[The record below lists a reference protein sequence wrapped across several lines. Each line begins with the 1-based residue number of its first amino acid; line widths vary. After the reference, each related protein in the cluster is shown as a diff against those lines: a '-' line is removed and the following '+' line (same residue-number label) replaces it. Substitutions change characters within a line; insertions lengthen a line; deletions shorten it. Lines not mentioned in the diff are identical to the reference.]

1 MATQKKLQTG
11 LIRVKKTANGSWVD
25 LPVPKYGG
33 LKIEIQ
39 TNVNEARDATATFNG
54 ETIGQDKIKLNID
67 YPPLD
72 DDEARKVL
80 SFFDRERGGVFKC
93 YVNFYDPRIGGR
105 TTRYMYVGNR
115 SLEPWKCPVANNGKP
130 EKWLNLQCNLIEV

>member
-1 MATQKKLQTG
+1 MVRGKKVATG
-11 LIRVKKTANGSWVD
+11 LIRIKKTANGQWID

-33 LKIEIQ
+33 IKYEIQ
-39 TNVNEARDATATFNG
+39 TNVDEARDATGTFAG
-54 ETIGQDKIKLNID
+54 STIGQDKIKLNIE

-72 DDEARKVL
+72 DDEARSVL
-80 SFFDRERGGVFKC
+80 SIFDRERGGVFKV

-115 SLEPWKCPVANNGKP
+115 SLEPWKAPVSAGGKP
-130 EKWLNLQCNLIEV
+130 EKWLNLVCNLIEV